1 MWDEV
6 VTKLLQQRFRGV
18 SPAELEKARAFAYG
32 GSLIQDLGYYPF
44 GSRLF
49 TDLTHYVRSG
59 DFVESLIRNAQDVN
73 EYAFALGALAHYAS
87 DTAGHPIAVNRV
99 VPLIYPKIRQ
109 KVGDVALYADSP
121 GRHLMVEFSF
131 DVQQVARGAYTSQ
144 DYRKRVGFD
153 VSKRLLER
161 AFHETYALEL
171 EDLLVNVDLAIG
183 TYRRAIGTT
192 IPEMTRIAWREKRD
206 EIEKTTP
213 GIEQSA
219 FVYTLSRRD
228 YDREFG
234 SEYRKPGPLA
244 RTVAFVL
251 KIVPKIGPFR
261 ALAFKPLTP
270 EAEQLF
276 LESVAAARE
285 RYRRALG
292 ALRQGQLDLED
303 SDFDTGEPPA
313 PGKNPLADEA
323 YAKLLEQL
331 EDKKFARVSAELTQV
346 INGYFATDG
355 GARSGADRT
364 TRKEKKLRRRL
375 AALNASVQGVPTAS
389 EGRRGVLH

>member
-1 MWDEV
+1 MLAHEATVDALWEEV
-6 VTKLLQQRFRGV
+6 TQLLQQRFPGTT
-18 SPAELEKARAFAYG
+18 AADLEKARAFAYG

-59 DFVESLIRNAQDVN
+59 AFVEALIRNAGDVN

-87 DTAGHPIAVNRV
+87 DTSGHPIAVNRV
-99 VPLIYPKIRQ
+99 VPLIYPKMRQ
-109 KVGDVALYADSP
+109 RVGDVALYADSP
-121 GRHLMVEFSF
+121 ARHLMVEFSF
-131 DVQQVARGAYTSQ
+131 DVQQVARGAYKSQ
-144 DYRKRVGFD
+144 DYRKRIGFE

-171 EDLLVNVDLAIG
+171 EDLFLNVDLAIG

-206 EIEKTTP
+206 EILKMNP
-213 GIEQSA
+213 GVEQNA
-219 FVYTLSRRD
+219 FVFTLSPRD

-234 SEYRKPGPLA
+234 SDYRKPGPLA

-261 ALAFKPLTP
+261 ALAFEPLTP
-270 EAEQLF
+270 DAEQLF
-276 LESVAAARE
+276 LESVTSARD
-285 RYRRALG
+285 RYGRAL
-292 ALRQGQLDLED
+292 ATLRRGRLDLAD

-313 PGKNPLADEA
+313 PGRNPIADKA
-323 YAKLLEQL
+323 YAELLEQL
-331 EDKKFARVSAELTQV
+331 EDNEFAGVSGELTRT
-346 INGYFATDG
+346 INDYFAARG
-355 GARSGADRT
+355 GTASGAGRG
-364 TRKEKKLRRRL
+364 TRKEKRLGRRL
-375 AALNASVQGVPTAS
+375 AALNASRRAG
-389 EGRRGVLH
+389 GR